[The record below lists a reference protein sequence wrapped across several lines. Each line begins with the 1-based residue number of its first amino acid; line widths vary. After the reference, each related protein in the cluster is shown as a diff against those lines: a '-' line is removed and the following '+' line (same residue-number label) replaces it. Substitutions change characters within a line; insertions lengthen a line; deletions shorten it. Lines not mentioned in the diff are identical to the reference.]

1 MHSEFLNIIV
11 HPKNKTPLQLDA
23 SNQFLIDIISDE
35 RFEIKNG
42 VPVLLINSIDETL
55 SQSHLHQQSGTQ
67 FQYKEHYQNDAEAYD
82 YTASI
87 VNPIEAEEIKR
98 LHQNILSKIPSNAEL
113 ILDIGCGGAWLAKEL
128 VPRGKIVI
136 STDISDINPIKAIQ
150 NLPSEHHWGLV
161 ADVFDMPIKAQS
173 LDCIV
178 ASEIIEHVPNPKLFI
193 EKLFELLKPNGTII
207 ITTPYNEFIRTSLC
221 IHCNRLTPQNA
232 HLHSFNE
239 ANLNKMKP
247 QKCNQFEFKVFNS
260 KLLVH
265 THVQHLLRFLPLKIW
280 NVIDQF
286 ALKISKNK
294 AFRIRAVFIKN

>member
-1 MHSEFLNIIV
+1 MHTEFQNILV
-11 HPKNKTPLQLDA
+11 HPKNKTPLHLDV
-23 SNQFLIDIISDE
+23 SNQFLTDSVSGE

-42 VPVLLINSIDETL
+42 VPILLINTIDTKL
-55 SQSHLHQQSGTQ
+55 AQSDLHQQSGTE

-82 YTASI
+82 YAATI

-98 LHQNILSKIPSNAEL
+98 LHQNILSQIPQNANL
-113 ILDIGCGGAWLAKEL
+113 ILDIGCGGAWLANAL
-128 VPRGKIVI
+128 VPKGKKVI

-150 NLPSEHHWGLV
+150 NLPAENHWGLV

-173 LDCIV
+173 IDCII
-178 ASEIIEHVPNPKLFI
+178 ASEIIEHVPQPKLFI
-193 EKLFELLKPNGTII
+193 EKLFELLKPNGTLI

-239 ANLNKMKP
+239 ANLSQIKP
-247 QKCNQFEFKVFNS
+247 QNCSRYEFKVFNS

-265 THVQHLLRFLPLKIW
+265 THVQYLLRFLPLNVW
-280 NVIDQF
+280 NWFDQ
-286 ALKISKNK
+286 LVLTISKKK
-294 AFRIRAVFIKN
+294 AFRIRAIFKKN